1 MNDVS
6 IDIIFKKLL
15 AKKDL
20 NLVESNFLVKK
31 IFSSDFNS
39 NQLSS
44 ILTLL
49 FQKKECFEEIF
60 AFSQYLKSKCK
71 KINVNG
77 DFMDTCGTGGDKK
90 GSFNLSTAT
99 SILLSTFDIK
109 ISKHGNRSV
118 TSKSGSFDVLEAL
131 NIKIR
136 KEQNH
141 HKKNLKKNNI
151 CFLFAPYFHE
161 ILKNVADIRKSLPFR
176 TIFNL
181 LGPLLNPIDLKFQL
195 MGVSDKINLETHAR
209 CLSKLNL
216 KKAWVVYNEKG
227 YDELTTTSKN
237 YFIEIKKD
245 KVSKIN
251 ILEPQKLGF
260 KIRKEKE
267 LKGGTPQEN
276 AFIMKRLFEGESG
289 AIRDN
294 VILNSAAGL
303 IICNKAENIED
314 AIKMASTNLDNGSG
328 LKKLNDLINS

>member
-1 MNDVS
+1 MK
-6 IDIIFKKLL
+6 DINIYVIFDKLTK
-15 AKKDL
+15 KKDL
-20 NLVESNFLVKK
+20 NLLESDFLVKK
-31 IFSSDFNS
+31 IFSSNFDS

-49 FQKKECFEEIF
+49 SQKKECFEEIF
-60 AFSQYLKSKCK
+60 AFAEYLKSKCK
-71 KINVNG
+71 KINVTG

-99 SILLSTFDIK
+99 SILLSTFNIK
-109 ISKHGNRSV
+109 VSKHGNRSV

-131 NIKIR
+131 NINIR
-136 KEQNH
+136 KEIEYN
-141 HKKNLKKNNI
+141 KKYLKKHNI
-151 CFLFAPYFHE
+151 CFLFAPYFHD
-161 ILKNVADIRKSLPFR
+161 ILKNVADIRRSLPFK

-181 LGPLLNPIDLKFQL
+181 LGPLLNPINLKFQL
-195 MGVSDKINLETHAR
+195 MGVSEKINLKTHAK
-209 CLSKLNL
+209 CLSKLKL

-237 YFIEIKKD
+237 YYIEIKNN
-245 KVSKIN
+245 KVSGIK
-251 ILEPQKLGF
+251 ILEPRKLGF
-260 KIRKEKE
+260 KIRKEEE

-294 VILNSAAGL
+294 VALNSAAGL
-303 IICNKAENIED
+303 VICGKAKNIEEGV
-314 AIKMASTNLDNGSG
+314 KMAYNNLDNGSG

>member
-1 MNDVS
+1 
-6 IDIIFKKLL
+6 
-15 AKKDL
+15 
-20 NLVESNFLVKK
+20 
-31 IFSSDFNS
+31 
-39 NQLSS
+39 
-44 ILTLL
+44 
-49 FQKKECFEEIF
+49 
-60 AFSQYLKSKCK
+60 
-71 KINVNG
+71 
-77 DFMDTCGTGGDKK
+77 MDTCGTGGDKK

-141 HKKNLKKNNI
+141 HKKNLEKHNI

-195 MGVSDKINLETHAR
+195 MGVSDKINIETHAR

-216 KKAWVVYNEKG
+216 KKAWVVNNEKG

-260 KIRKEKE
+260 KIRKEDE

-303 IICNKAENIED
+303 MICNKAKHIED
-314 AIKMASTNLDNGSG
+314 GIKMASTNLDNGSG
-328 LKKLNDLINS
+328 LKKLNDLVNS

>member
-1 MNDVS
+1 MP
-6 IDIIFKKLL
+6 KKLL

-49 FQKKECFEEIF
+49 FQKNECFEEIF
-60 AFSQYLKSKCK
+60 AFSHYLKSRCK

-118 TSKSGSFDVLEAL
+118 TSKSGSFDGLEAL

-141 HKKNLKKNNI
+141 HK
-151 CFLFAPYFHE
+151 
-161 ILKNVADIRKSLPFR
+161 
-176 TIFNL
+176 
-181 LGPLLNPIDLKFQL
+181 
-195 MGVSDKINLETHAR
+195 
-209 CLSKLNL
+209 
-216 KKAWVVYNEKG
+216 
-227 YDELTTTSKN
+227 
-237 YFIEIKKD
+237 
-245 KVSKIN
+245 
-251 ILEPQKLGF
+251 
-260 KIRKEKE
+260 
-267 LKGGTPQEN
+267 
-276 AFIMKRLFEGESG
+276 
-289 AIRDN
+289 
-294 VILNSAAGL
+294 
-303 IICNKAENIED
+303 
-314 AIKMASTNLDNGSG
+314 
-328 LKKLNDLINS
+328 

>member
-1 MNDVS
+1 MND

-15 AKKDL
+15 EKKDL

-60 AFSQYLKSKCK
+60 AFSQYLKSRCK

-90 GSFNLSTAT
+90 GSFNFSTAT
-99 SILLSTFDIK
+99 SILLSTFDII

-136 KEQNH
+136 KESNH
-141 HKKNLKKNNI
+141 HKKNLKKHNI
-151 CFLFAPYFHE
+151 CFLFAPYFHD
-161 ILKNVADIRKSLPFR
+161 ILKNVAGVRKSLPFR

-195 MGVSDKINLETHAR
+195 IGVSDKINLKTHAR
-209 CLSKLNL
+209 CLSKLKL

-245 KVSKIN
+245 EVSKVN
-251 ILEPQKLGF
+251 ILEPQKFGF
-260 KIRKEKE
+260 KIRKEEE

-303 IICNKAENIED
+303 MICNKAKNIED
-314 AIKMASTNLDNGSG
+314 GIKMASTNLDNGSG
-328 LKKLNDLINS
+328 LKKLNDLVNS

>member
-1 MNDVS
+1 MNDVN

-20 NLVESNFLVKK
+20 NFVESNFLVKK

-60 AFSQYLKSKCK
+60 AFSQYLKSRCK
-71 KINVNG
+71 KINLNG

-181 LGPLLNPIDLKFQL
+181 LGPLLNPIDLKYQL
-195 MGVSDKINLETHAR
+195 MGVSNKINIETHAR

-260 KIRKEKE
+260 KIRKEQE

-303 IICNKAENIED
+303 MICNKAKHIED
-314 AIKMASTNLDNGSG
+314 GIKMASTNLDNGSG